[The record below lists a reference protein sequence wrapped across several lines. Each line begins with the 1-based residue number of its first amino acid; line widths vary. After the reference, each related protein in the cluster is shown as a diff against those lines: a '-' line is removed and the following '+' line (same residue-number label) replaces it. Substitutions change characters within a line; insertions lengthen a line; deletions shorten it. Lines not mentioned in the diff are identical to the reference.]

1 VSAPEPLSA
10 AMLDNWERELERD
23 RTGEFTDVVGMAFN
37 LIDECRRLR
46 AITEA
51 AQGLAFAAKQLAIWE
66 DERVD
71 AHPPGKVTH
80 EVEGWGAEMDAA
92 VSAVIAAAD
101 PVRLPEP
108 EPAASP
114 DYQDI
119 EDAIRDALS
128 HLCLREDDIGRA
140 ARDVHRS
147 LTVAASPRL
156 PEKGEPAQLE
166 DFDDMLGDLNRRK
179 RRG

>member
-1 VSAPEPLSA
+1 VSAPEPLSEQRRAEIEAWFLVPGHSGCDVHDEIDDVCDQCAVGILLAEIDRQA
-10 AMLDNWERELERD
+10 AEVE
-23 RTGEFTDVVGMAFN
+23 
-37 LIDECRRLR
+37 RLR

-156 PEKGEPAQLE
+156 PEKGEPA
-166 DFDDMLGDLNRRK
+166 DG
-179 RRG
+179 